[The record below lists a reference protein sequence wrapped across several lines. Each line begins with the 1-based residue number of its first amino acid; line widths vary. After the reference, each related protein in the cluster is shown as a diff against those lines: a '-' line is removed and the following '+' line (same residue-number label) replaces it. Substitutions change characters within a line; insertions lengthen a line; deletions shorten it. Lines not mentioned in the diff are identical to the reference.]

1 MVARSAGLNRPWTR
15 LKRASLA
22 ELTALGVESPL
33 LAQLLLHRGLTDP
46 DEVQAYLDPP
56 RPAAPG
62 LDDMAGLRAAVGRI
76 ERALDAGELIVIYGD
91 YDVDGLSGSTIL
103 QRALV
108 ALGGKVQVFIPH
120 RDRDGYGLNS
130 EILRALAEQS
140 AGLVITVDCG
150 VTAAAEVAA
159 ANAAGLDV
167 VVTDHH
173 SLSGELPEAVAVV
186 NPHRPDCPY
195 PYKGLAGAGV
205 ALKVAQT
212 LMERRLDP
220 AARVSLEPVLFGLA
234 ALGTVSDV
242 MPLTGEN
249 RAIVRHGLRA
259 LNTKPPAGL
268 AALFRRAGLTR
279 PWIEAEDISFKIAPR
294 LNAAGR
300 LAEASVTQWLLATS
314 DPVEANDL
322 ADQLEAMN
330 AERREVGAAAL
341 ADAQAR
347 VLALGSDMPAG
358 LVVQS
363 AYPSG
368 VLGLIAVKL
377 CEETGRPVAV
387 IEEAEGMCRA
397 SVRAPAGH
405 DAVGAV
411 TAGAEFLI
419 RYGGHKG
426 AAGFSIESAK
436 IPAFSAAFAAA
447 VASQP
452 APAQAEP
459 LKAEAWLRPGSV
471 DEGLLDQLAR
481 LGPFGH
487 GRPEPL
493 FESVGMTVQEVRIV
507 GERHLRLKLGSE
519 GRVLTGIAFN
529 AAEEGSHPP
538 PELGQ
543 PVDILYRV
551 KVNVWQGRR
560 RADVHLEAWRPTSM

>member
-1 MVARSAGLNRPWTR
+1 M
-15 LKRASLA
+15 
-22 ELTALGVESPL
+22 GVDSPL
-33 LAQLLLHRGLTDP
+33 LAQLLLNRGVARP
-46 DEVQAYLDPP
+46 DALHEFLDLP
-56 RPAAPG
+56 RPTAPV
-62 LDDMAGLRAAVGRI
+62 LDGMAGLDAAIQRI
-76 ERALDAGELIVIYGD
+76 ERAIDAGQKIVVYGD

-103 QRALV
+103 QRTLL

-130 EILRALAEQS
+130 DVLRALADQA

-150 VTAAAEVAA
+150 VTAAPEVAA

-173 SLSGELPEAVAVV
+173 SLADQLPQAVAVV

-195 PYKGLAGAGV
+195 PFKGLAGAGV
-205 ALKVAQT
+205 ALKAAQA
-212 LMERRLDP
+212 LIERRLSP
-220 AARVSLEPVLFGLA
+220 AARATLEPVLFGLA

-259 LNTKPPAGL
+259 LNAKPPAGL
-268 AALFRRAGLTR
+268 AALFRRAGLNR
-279 PWIEAEDISFKIAPR
+279 PWVEAEDISFKIAPR

-300 LAEASVTQWLLATS
+300 MSEASLTQWLLATS
-314 DPVEANDL
+314 DPVEADDL

-330 AERREVGAAAL
+330 TERREVGAAAL
-341 ADAQAR
+341 ADAQAQ
-347 VLALGSDMPAG
+347 VLALNGALPAG

-363 AYPSG
+363 SFPSG
-368 VLGLIAVKL
+368 VLGLVAVKL

-387 IEEAEGMCRA
+387 VEAADGICRA
-397 SVRAPAGH
+397 SVRAPSGH

-411 TAGAEFLI
+411 TAGAAYLV

-426 AAGFSIESAK
+426 AAGFSIEAAN
-436 IPAFSAAFAAA
+436 IEAFSLAFAAA

-452 APAQAEP
+452 TPAEAEP
-459 LKAEAWLRPGSV
+459 LKAEAWLRPASV

-487 GRPEPL
+487 GCPEPL
-493 FESVGMTVQEVRIV
+493 FESLGLTVQEARVV
-507 GERHLRLKLGSE
+507 GERHLRVKFGSE

-529 AAEEGSHPP
+529 AAGEGSHPP
-538 PELGQ
+538 PALGQ
-543 PVDILYRV
+543 VVDILYRV
-551 KVNVWQGRR
+551 KPNIWQGRR
-560 RADVHLEAWRPTSM
+560 RADIHLESWRLAPS